1 MKNAERVRTVIVP
14 LDEPAAAPAPP
25 APAPVARTA
34 ATHET
39 AGGIELFE
47 DRDGSKTVVVKKVVP
62 KVTKQQKEIE
72 RLAERFLQKKAD
84 QQQQREHAAKTK
96 AVSWGKVVPPKD
108 GAPLRLPEVDVK
120 NPLWNPLKRIVAN
133 PGDPHSKRKLLH
145 LRGPMAA
152 KKRRYKK

>member
-1 MKNAERVRTVIVP
+1 MKYAERVRTVIVP
-14 LDEPAAAPAPP
+14 LDEPAAAPP
-25 APAPVARTA
+25 APAARGD

-47 DRDGSKTVVVKKVVP
+47 DRDGSKAVVVKKVVP

-72 RLAERFLQKKAD
+72 RLAERLLEKKAGE
-84 QQQQREHAAKTK
+84 QQRAHAARTK
-96 AVSWGKVVPPKD
+96 ALSWGKVVPPKD

-152 KKRRYKK
+152 KKRRTKK